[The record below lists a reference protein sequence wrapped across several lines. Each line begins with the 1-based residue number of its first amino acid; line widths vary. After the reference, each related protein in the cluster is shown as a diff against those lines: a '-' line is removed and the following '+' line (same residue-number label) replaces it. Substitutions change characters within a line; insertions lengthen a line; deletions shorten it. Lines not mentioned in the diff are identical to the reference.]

1 MTTNS
6 TKRTT
11 EQNKWDDKF
20 SSITD
25 DVIMEF
31 VKHVK
36 DKSFSLKSCFILWV
50 MQANLV
56 MNDNV
61 CKLSTKELSDITGI
75 STKNIYKYLK
85 ELVDCRIAIKADYK
99 GKPAY
104 YLNPHYIKHSESVE
118 KSTVEMFDK
127 LATARENRIERGFWP

>member
-1 MTTNS
+1 M
-6 TKRTT
+6 KRVSSKITT
-11 EQNKWDDKF
+11 EQNKWNDKF

-25 DVIMEF
+25 DAVMEF

-36 DKSFSLKSCFILWV
+36 DKSFSLKSCLILWV
-50 MQANLV
+50 MQANMI

-61 CKLSTKELSDITGI
+61 CKLSTKELSELTGI

-104 YLNPHYIKHSESVE
+104 YLNPRCIKHSELVE
-118 KSTVEMFDK
+118 KRTVQMFDNI
-127 LATARENRIERGFWP
+127 ATAKNKIVKDGF